1 MTPHGDQPNE
11 QFGDTPEARA
21 AFHELLNKA
30 GQAKKS

>member
-1 MTPHGDQPNE
+1 MGPLTDQPNE